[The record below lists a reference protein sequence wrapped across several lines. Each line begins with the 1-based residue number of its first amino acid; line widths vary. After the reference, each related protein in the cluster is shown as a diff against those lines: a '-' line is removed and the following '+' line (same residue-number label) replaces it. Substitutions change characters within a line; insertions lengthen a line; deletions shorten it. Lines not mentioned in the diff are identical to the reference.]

1 MANQRGSNELWLFGV
16 DNVEIKLR
24 ESDVYYSSLTL
35 RFPCGQ
41 SKSQVSMTFDTK
53 EDQDTTIQQLIAEL
67 SQHLP
72 MH

>member
-53 EDQDTTIQQLIAEL
+53 EDQDSVIQYLYTEL
-67 SQHLP
+67 SQLLP
-72 MH
+72 IH